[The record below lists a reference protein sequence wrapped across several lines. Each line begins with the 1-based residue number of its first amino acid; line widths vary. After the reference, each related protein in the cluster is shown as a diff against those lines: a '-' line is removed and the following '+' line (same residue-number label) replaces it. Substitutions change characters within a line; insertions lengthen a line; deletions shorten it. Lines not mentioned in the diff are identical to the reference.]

1 VAVAQVKRRAVRD
14 PHEAFGDALEELFRS
29 VLRASGRGVPG
40 GETELTLSQYF
51 VMEALA
57 DDALTVSEVAR
68 SAQVAVPTATR
79 ALRALERRGFV
90 DRRRDDGEDRR
101 LVSVALTRSGHAVLD
116 EKRAW
121 VRERQREIFEG
132 LSPAE
137 RRTVTSAMRAIA
149 HSIDEL

>member
-1 VAVAQVKRRAVRD
+1 VAVAQVKGRAVRD

-57 DDALTVSEVAR
+57 EDELTVSEVAR

-90 DRRRDDGEDRR
+90 DRRRDDDEDRR
-101 LVSVALTRSGHAVLD
+101 LVTVALTQSGHAVLD

-137 RRTVTSAMRAIA
+137 RRTVTGTLKALA